1 MKDKISAQ
9 EFYDR
14 KKALLRSGLS
24 DKDFNRRLAE
34 LIKLRPSET
43 QGIFVSNPSCGG
55 RKPVELLT
63 DRAKRYRANSPECA
77 PGGPK
82 RCLLCGA
89 KYPAVIEVMHLNGN
103 ESDLGKHNL
112 AWGCRSCNTRL
123 GKLFSKV
130 GIGTKTRQ
138 YNPAGGAKSLGAW
151 LSAIQIVKYG
161 APGGVNEALATIRD
175 TPAGRR
181 KEFSAAAWAARRKVY
196 GKTGRSDAGE
206 IPF

>member
-1 MKDKISAQ
+1 MKKTIP
-9 EFYDR
+9 
-14 KKALLRSGLS
+14 L
-24 DKDFNRRLAE
+24 
-34 LIKLRPSET
+34 
-43 QGIFVSNPSCGG
+43 FVPNPSCGG

-82 RCLLCGA
+82 RCLLCGSA
-89 KYPAVIEVMHLNGN
+89 GGSVEVMHLNGN

-123 GKLFSKV
+123 GKLFAKLGLGV
-130 GIGTKTRQ
+130 KTRQ
-138 YNPAGGAKSLGAW
+138 YNPGGAASVGAW

-161 APGGVNEALATIRD
+161 APGDMSEALATIRD

-181 KEFSAAAWAARRKVY
+181 KEFSSQAWAARKRRY
-196 GKTGRSDAGE
+196 GASGRQSE

>member
-1 MKDKISAQ
+1 MSKNQISAQ

-14 KKALLRSGLS
+14 KKALLRAGLS
-24 DKDFNRRLAE
+24 DAE
-34 LIKLRPSET
+34 FTRKLEALMKLRSPDLY
-43 QGIFVSNPSCGG
+43 VSNPSCGG

-82 RCLLCGA
+82 RCLLCGSN
-89 KYPAVIEVMHLNGN
+89 PVEVMHLNGN
-103 ESDLGKHNL
+103 ESDLSPRNL

-123 GKLFSKV
+123 GKLFSKA
-130 GIGTKTRQ
+130 GIGVKTRQ
-138 YNPAGGAKSLGAW
+138 YNPTGGAKSLGAW
-151 LSAIQIVKYG
+151 LSAINIVKYG
-161 APGGVNEALATIRD
+161 AAGDHAEALATIRD

-181 KEFSAAAWAARRKVY
+181 KEFSMQAWAARRKVY
-196 GKTGRSDAGE
+196 GKTGRHESGD